1 LIFFGLFHND
11 YYKGKKIVIF
21 AAITRKADKFLA
33 IYDFKQSPTDG
44 FEVLGL
50 RFGVCDGRA

>member
-1 LIFFGLFHND
+1 LFHND